1 MKIILMGCGA
11 VSEILYGPILKG
23 MLAKRLADE
32 VVAIDR
38 SPERARFLQELVG
51 TATIA
56 GSLQELGR
64 FNEPTVVIVALPH
77 QLHEPVA
84 VQALE
89 RGAHVLC
96 EKPMARSTEECDR
109 MLAAAERSGRLL
121 AVGHFRRFYPVVQL
135 IKKLIDDRF
144 LGALKSFRFLEG
156 EIYSWPAASKSFFD
170 PEAAG
175 GGVLI
180 DAGAHTLDLLLWWFG
195 SVTDLEYE
203 DDAAGGVEANCVL
216 RMKTDAGAKGYVQ
229 LSRDWPLAN
238 KYFFDFERGW
248 IVYTCDVA
256 DSLQWGLH
264 GSREVMACKM
274 GMGGRT
280 GFDRLPVAT
289 GALPGFFESFEAQ
302 LVNLINAIEGKGPL
316 LVTGSEG
323 RKAVELIERCY
334 WQRSPLKGGW
344 LPSEE
349 QESMNAMVKEV
360 R

>member
-23 MLAKRLADE
+23 MLAKKLVDE

-38 SPERARFLQELVG
+38 SPERVQFLRELVG
-51 TATIA
+51 KATIV
-56 GSLQELGR
+56 GSLHELGT
-64 FNEPTVVIVALPH
+64 FNETTIVVVALPH
-77 QLHEPVA
+77 HLHEPVA

-89 RGAHVLC
+89 MGAHVLC
-96 EKPMARSTEECDR
+96 EKPMARSTKECDR
-109 MLAAAERSGRLL
+109 MLAAAERTGRLL

-135 IKKLIDDRF
+135 IKKMIDDRF

-156 EIYSWPAASKSFFD
+156 EIYSWPASSKSFFD
-170 PEAAG
+170 REAAG

-195 SVTDLEYE
+195 SVADFEYE

-216 RMKTDAGAKGYVQ
+216 RIKTDTGVKGYVQ

-238 KYFFDFERGW
+238 KYFFDFEMGW
-248 IVYTCDVA
+248 IVYTCDVV
-256 DSLQWGLH
+256 DTFHWGFH

-274 GMGGRT
+274 GGGRT
-280 GFDRLPVAT
+280 TGFDQLPFT
-289 GALPGFFESFEAQ
+289 NGALPGFFESFEAQ
-302 LVNLINAIEGKGPL
+302 IVNLINAIEGKGQL

-323 RKAVELIERCY
+323 RKAVDLIERCY
-334 WQRSPLKGGW
+334 LQRSPLAAGW

-349 QESMNAMVKEV
+349 QESMKTLVKEM